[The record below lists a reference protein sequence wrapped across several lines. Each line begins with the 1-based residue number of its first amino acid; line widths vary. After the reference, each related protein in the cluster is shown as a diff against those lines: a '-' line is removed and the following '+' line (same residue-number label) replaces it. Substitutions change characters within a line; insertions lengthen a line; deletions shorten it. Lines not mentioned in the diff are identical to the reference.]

1 MSKPN
6 GGYRPTRAT
15 VTATDCR
22 DCGTDISRYGPGP
35 NLGIGGRWDSYKSIK
50 RCQRCH
56 AQRAAAKGGGAF
68 AREHKPALWQMIF
81 IEDESLPIMEG
92 NDK

>member
-6 GGYRPTRAT
+6 GGYRFIHDE
-15 VTATDCR
+15 VTTTCR
-22 DCGTDISRYGPGP
+22 YCGTDISRYVPGP
-35 NLGIGGRWDSYKSIK
+35 SRGVGFPAKRIK

-68 AREHKPALWQMIF
+68 AREHKPALWQMTF